1 MTSDSR
7 PLLGS
12 WRTKMLLAAGSVALL
27 IGGRAAMPPVA
38 PTTVPVSQERAA
50 PLITQGDVNL
60 GLDPAGAFVTIPAPA
75 RAAAGRTVMDVVP
88 SNAPEPAGIGIA
100 VSERYVLSHARALA
114 GRRSV
119 TLVLAGGRE
128 AQADLV
134 VHELETGL
142 VLLEWTAGTALRP
155 LRFRTSDESRLR
167 AIVERLTALAETGRG
182 LPASLGIRVQ
192 AIDAE
197 LGALVGADGV
207 LVSAV
212 EPGSP
217 AAASLR
223 AGDVLTAIDDTAVA
237 SIDAA
242 LGAFARLRA
251 DAPATVAVRRD
262 GKPLTFTITA
272 GHARAPASPVDDAQ
286 NAPAAGDVLS
296 AAQLDAAGIGADARL
311 LAIDGEPARIRTTVQ
326 RQLRRRAPAL
336 LYVQQDGERFFTV
349 LR

>member
-1 MTSDSR
+1 MPGPR
-7 PLLGS
+7 PLLDS
-12 WRTKMLLAAGSVALL
+12 WRTKVLLAAGSAAVL

-50 PLITQGDVNL
+50 PLITERDVNL
-60 GLDPAGAFVTIPAPA
+60 GLDPAGAFVTIPVPA
-75 RAAAGRTVMDVVP
+75 RAAGRTVTDVVP
-88 SNAPEPAGIGIA
+88 SNAPAPAGIGVA
-100 VSERYVLSHARALA
+100 VSERYVLSHALALA

-142 VLLEWTAGTALRP
+142 VLLEWTAGAALRP

-217 AAASLR
+217 AAASLHP
-223 AGDVLTAIDDTAVA
+223 GDVLTAIDDTAIA
-237 SIDAA
+237 SVDAA
-242 LGAFARLRA
+242 LVAFARLRV
-251 DAPATVAVRRD
+251 DAPVTVAVRRD
-262 GKPLTFTITA
+262 SKPLTVTITA
-272 GHARAPASPVDDAQ
+272 GHARAPASPADDAQ
-286 NAPAAGDVLS
+286 NAPAAGDLLS
-296 AAQLDAAGIGADARL
+296 AAQLDAARIGANARL
-311 LAIDGEPARIRTTVQ
+311 LAIDGQPAGTRTTVQ
-326 RQLRRRAPAL
+326 RELRRRRAPAL
-336 LYVQQDGERFFTV
+336 LYVQQEGEPFFTV